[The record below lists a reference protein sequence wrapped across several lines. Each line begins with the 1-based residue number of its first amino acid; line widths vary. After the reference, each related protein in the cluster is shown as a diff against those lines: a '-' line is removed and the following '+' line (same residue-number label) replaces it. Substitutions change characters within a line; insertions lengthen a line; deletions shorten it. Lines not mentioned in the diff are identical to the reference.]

1 MVDKIMD
8 YIRVQEADFDIN
20 AEYQAMREDNREDG
34 AIVFFVGQVR
44 EMNQG
49 SEVTGLYLEH
59 YPAMTEKSLQGIVEQ
74 ARERWPVL
82 NRIRLI
88 HRVGQ
93 LHISDQIVFVAVS
106 SSHREAAF
114 EACHFI
120 MDFLKNRAPF
130 WKKETIASS
139 ELDGKKSDR
148 WVEALQKDKDALNK
162 W

>member
-1 MVDKIMD
+1 MD

-148 WVEALQKDKDALNK
+148 WVEALQKDKDALKK

>member
-1 MVDKIMD
+1 MVENTMN

-20 AEYQAMREDNREDG
+20 AEYQAMREDNRDDG

-49 SEVTGLYLEH
+49 SQVTGLYLEH

-74 ARERWPVL
+74 ARQRWPML

-93 LHISDQIVFVAVS
+93 LHITDQIVFVAVS

-114 EACHFI
+114 DACHFI
-120 MDFLKNRAPF
+120 MDYLKNRAPF
-130 WKKETIASS
+130 WKKETLKQG
-139 ELDGKKSDR
+139 ER
-148 WVEALQKDKDALNK
+148 WVEALQKDQDALDK

>member
-1 MVDKIMD
+1 MSNTMD
-8 YIRVQEADFDIN
+8 YIRVQQTDFDIN
-20 AEYQAMREDNREDG
+20 TEYQAMRQDNRADG

-59 YPAMTEKSLQGIVEQ
+59 YPAMTEKSLQSIIKQ
-74 ARERWPVL
+74 ARERWPAL

-88 HRVGQ
+88 HRIGQ
-93 LHISDQIVFVAVS
+93 LHIADQIVFVAVS

-130 WKKETIASS
+130 WKKETT
-139 ELDGKKSDR
+139 DQGDR
-148 WVEALQKDKDALNK
+148 WVEALQKDQDALKK

>member
-1 MVDKIMD
+1 MVENTMN

-20 AEYQAMREDNREDG
+20 AEYQAMREDNRDDG

-49 SEVTGLYLEH
+49 SQVTGLYLEH
-59 YPAMTEKSLQGIVEQ
+59 YPAMTEKSLQSIAEQ
-74 ARERWPVL
+74 ARQRWPAL

-114 EACHFI
+114 DACHFI
-120 MDFLKNRAPF
+120 MDYLKNRAPF
-130 WKKETIASS
+130 WKKETLKQG
-139 ELDGKKSDR
+139 ER
-148 WVEALQKDKDALNK
+148 WVEALQKDQDALDK

>member
-1 MVDKIMD
+1 MD

-130 WKKETIASS
+130 WKKETITSS
-139 ELDGKKSDR
+139 ELDGEKSDR
-148 WVEALQKDKDALNK
+148 WVEALQKDKDALKK

>member
-1 MVDKIMD
+1 MHDF
-8 YIRVQEADFDIN
+8 IRVQEADFDIN
-20 AEYQAMREDNREDG
+20 AEYQAMRDNNREDG

-59 YPAMTEKSLQGIVEQ
+59 YPAMTEKSLQSIVAE
-74 ARERWPVL
+74 ARERWPML
-82 NRIRLI
+82 NRVRLI

-130 WKKETIASS
+130 WKKETIES
-139 ELDGKKSDR
+139 GDR
-148 WVEALQKDKDALNK
+148 WVEALQKDKDALDK

>member
-1 MVDKIMD
+1 MD

-59 YPAMTEKSLQGIVEQ
+59 YPAMTEKSLQGIVVQ

-93 LHISDQIVFVAVS
+93 MHISDQIVFVAVS

-130 WKKETIASS
+130 WKKETIAHS

-148 WVEALQKDKDALNK
+148 WVEALQKDQDALKK

>member
-1 MVDKIMD
+1 MD
-8 YIRVQEADFDIN
+8 YIRVQQTDFDIN
-20 AEYQAMREDNREDG
+20 TEYQAMRQDNRADG

-59 YPAMTEKSLQGIVEQ
+59 YPAMTEKSLAGIVRQ
-74 ARERWPVL
+74 ARPRWPVL

-88 HRVGQ
+88 HRIGQ

-130 WKKETIASS
+130 WKKETT
-139 ELDGKKSDR
+139 EQGER
-148 WVEALQKDKDALNK
+148 WVEALQKDQDALKK

>member
-1 MVDKIMD
+1 MN
-8 YIRVQEADFDIN
+8 YIRVQEADFDLN
-20 AEYQAMREDNREDG
+20 AEYQAMREDNRDDG

-49 SEVTGLYLEH
+49 SQVTGLYLEH
-59 YPAMTEKSLQGIVEQ
+59 YHAMTEKSLQGIVQQ
-74 ARERWPVL
+74 ARQRWPML

-114 EACHFI
+114 DACHFI
-120 MDFLKNRAPF
+120 MDYLKNRAPF
-130 WKKETIASS
+130 WKKETLKQG
-139 ELDGKKSDR
+139 ER
-148 WVEALQKDKDALNK
+148 WVEALQKDQDALDK

>member
-1 MVDKIMD
+1 MD
-8 YIRVQEADFDIN
+8 YIRVQQTDFDIN
-20 AEYQAMREDNREDG
+20 TEYQAMRQDNRADG

-59 YPAMTEKSLQGIVEQ
+59 YPAMTEKSLAGIVRQ
-74 ARERWPVL
+74 ARQRWPVL

-88 HRVGQ
+88 HRIGQ

-130 WKKETIASS
+130 WKKETT
-139 ELDGKKSDR
+139 EQGER
-148 WVEALQKDKDALNK
+148 WVEALQKDQDALKK

>member
-1 MVDKIMD
+1 MD
-8 YIRVQEADFDIN
+8 YVRVQEADFDIN

-44 EMNQG
+44 EMNQD

-59 YPAMTEKSLQGIVEQ
+59 YPAMTEKSLLGIVEQ

-93 LHISDQIVFVAVS
+93 MHISDQIVFVAVS

-130 WKKETIASS
+130 WKKETIACS

-148 WVEALQKDKDALNK
+148 WVEALDKDKEALKK

>member
-1 MVDKIMD
+1 MD
-8 YIRVQEADFDIN
+8 YIRVQEADFDVQ
-20 AEYQAMREDNREDG
+20 AEYQAMRKDNREDG

-49 SEVTGLYLEH
+49 SEVTGLFLEH
-59 YPAMTEKSLQGIVEQ
+59 YPAMTEKSLQTIVAQ

-114 EACHFI
+114 EACHFM

-130 WKKETIASS
+130 WKKETIGA
-139 ELDGKKSDR
+139 GDR
-148 WVEALQKDKDALNK
+148 WVEALQKDKDALTK

>member
-1 MVDKIMD
+1 MD
-8 YIRVQEADFDIN
+8 YIRVQQADFDIN
-20 AEYQAMREDNREDG
+20 TEYQAMRQDNRADG

-59 YPAMTEKSLQGIVEQ
+59 YPAMTEKSLQSIIEQ
-74 ARERWPVL
+74 ARERWPAL

-88 HRVGQ
+88 HRIGQ
-93 LHISDQIVFVAVS
+93 LHIADQIVFVAVS

-130 WKKETIASS
+130 WKKETT
-139 ELDGKKSDR
+139 DQGDR
-148 WVEALQKDKDALNK
+148 WVEALQKDQDALKK

>member
-1 MVDKIMD
+1 MD
-8 YIRVQEADFDIN
+8 YIRVQQADFDIN
-20 AEYQAMREDNREDG
+20 TEYQAMRQDNRADG

-59 YPAMTEKSLQGIVEQ
+59 YPAMTEKSLQSIIEQ
-74 ARERWPVL
+74 ARERWPAL

-88 HRVGQ
+88 HRIGQ
-93 LHISDQIVFVAVS
+93 LHIADQIVFVAVS
-106 SSHREAAF
+106 SNHREAAF

-130 WKKETIASS
+130 WKKETT
-139 ELDGKKSDR
+139 DQGDR
-148 WVEALQKDKDALNK
+148 WVEALQKDQDALKK

>member
-1 MVDKIMD
+1 MD
-8 YIRVQEADFDIN
+8 YIRVQETDFDIN
-20 AEYQAMREDNREDG
+20 AQYQAMREDNREDG

-49 SEVTGLYLEH
+49 SVVTGLYLEH

-88 HRVGQ
+88 HRIGQ

-130 WKKETIASS
+130 WKKETT
-139 ELDGKKSDR
+139 EQGER
-148 WVEALQKDKDALNK
+148 WVEALQKDQDALKK

>member
-1 MVDKIMD
+1 MN

-20 AEYQAMREDNREDG
+20 AEYQAMREDNRDDG

-49 SEVTGLYLEH
+49 SEVTGLFLEH
-59 YPAMTEKSLQGIVEQ
+59 YPAMTEKSLQDIVEQ
-74 ARERWPVL
+74 ARERWPML
-82 NRIRLI
+82 SRIRLI

-93 LHISDQIVFVAVS
+93 LHITDQIVFVAVS

-114 EACHFI
+114 DACHFI

-130 WKKETIASS
+130 WKKETLKQG
-139 ELDGKKSDR
+139 ER
-148 WVEALQKDKDALNK
+148 WVEALQKDKDALDK

>member
-1 MVDKIMD
+1 MN

-20 AEYQAMREDNREDG
+20 AEYQAMREDNRDDG

-49 SEVTGLYLEH
+49 SEVTGLFLEH
-59 YPAMTEKSLQGIVEQ
+59 YPAMTEKSLQGIVQQ
-74 ARERWPVL
+74 ARQRWPML

-93 LHISDQIVFVAVS
+93 LHITDQIVFVAVS

-114 EACHFI
+114 DACHFI
-120 MDFLKNRAPF
+120 MDYLKNRAPF
-130 WKKETIASS
+130 WKKETLKQG
-139 ELDGKKSDR
+139 ER
-148 WVEALQKDKDALNK
+148 WVEALQKDQDALDK

>member
-1 MVDKIMD
+1 MD

-20 AEYQAMREDNREDG
+20 AEYQAIREDNREDG

-44 EMNQG
+44 EINQG

-106 SSHREAAF
+106 SSHRETAF

-139 ELDGKKSDR
+139 ELDGEKSDR
-148 WVEALQKDKDALNK
+148 WVEALQKDKDALKK

>member
-1 MVDKIMD
+1 MD
-8 YIRVQEADFDIN
+8 FIRVQEGDFDIT
-20 AEYQAMREDNREDG
+20 AEYQAMRENNRDDG

-59 YPAMTEKSLQGIVEQ
+59 YPAMTEKSLAGIVRQ
-74 ARERWPVL
+74 ARQRWPVL

-88 HRVGQ
+88 HRIGQ

-130 WKKETIASS
+130 WKKETT
-139 ELDGKKSDR
+139 EQGER
-148 WVEALQKDKDALNK
+148 WVEALQKDQDALKK

>member
-1 MVDKIMD
+1 MNDF
-8 YIRVQEADFDIN
+8 IRVQEADFDIN
-20 AEYQAMREDNREDG
+20 AEYQAMRDNNREDG

-59 YPAMTEKSLQGIVEQ
+59 YPAMTEKSLQSIVAE
-74 ARERWPVL
+74 ARGRWPLL
-82 NRIRLI
+82 NRVRLI

-130 WKKETIASS
+130 WKKETIAYSG
-139 ELDGKKSDR
+139 LDGKKSDR
-148 WVEALQKDKDALNK
+148 WVEALQKDKDALDK

>member
-1 MVDKIMD
+1 MD
-8 YIRVQEADFDIN
+8 YIRVQQTDFDIN
-20 AEYQAMREDNREDG
+20 TEYQAMRQDNRADG

-59 YPAMTEKSLQGIVEQ
+59 YPAMTEKSLQGIIEQ
-74 ARERWPVL
+74 ARERWPAL

-88 HRVGQ
+88 HRIGQ
-93 LHISDQIVFVAVS
+93 LHIADQIVFVAVS
-106 SSHREAAF
+106 SNHREAAF

-130 WKKETIASS
+130 WKKETT
-139 ELDGKKSDR
+139 DQGDR
-148 WVEALQKDKDALNK
+148 WVEALQKDQDALKK

>member
-1 MVDKIMD
+1 MD

-20 AEYQAMREDNREDG
+20 AEYQAIREDNREDG

-148 WVEALQKDKDALNK
+148 WVEALQKDKDALKK

>member
-1 MVDKIMD
+1 MN

-20 AEYQAMREDNREDG
+20 AEYQAMREDNRDDG

-49 SEVTGLYLEH
+49 SQVTGLYLEH
-59 YPAMTEKSLQGIVEQ
+59 YPAMTEKSLQSIVEQ
-74 ARERWPVL
+74 ARQRWPML

-114 EACHFI
+114 DACHFI
-120 MDFLKNRAPF
+120 MDYLKNRAPF
-130 WKKETIASS
+130 WKKETLKQG
-139 ELDGKKSDR
+139 ER
-148 WVEALQKDKDALNK
+148 WVEALQKDQDALDK

>member
-1 MVDKIMD
+1 MN

-20 AEYQAMREDNREDG
+20 AEYQAMREDNRDDG

-49 SEVTGLYLEH
+49 SQVTGLYLEH
-59 YPAMTEKSLQGIVEQ
+59 YPAMTEKSLQDIVEQ
-74 ARERWPVL
+74 ARERWPIL

-93 LHISDQIVFVAVS
+93 LHITDQIVFVAVS

-114 EACHFI
+114 DACHFI
-120 MDFLKNRAPF
+120 MDYLKNRAPF
-130 WKKETIASS
+130 WKKETLKQG
-139 ELDGKKSDR
+139 ER
-148 WVEALQKDKDALNK
+148 WVEALQKDKDALDK

>member
-1 MVDKIMD
+1 MN

-20 AEYQAMREDNREDG
+20 AEYQAMREDNRDDG

-49 SEVTGLYLEH
+49 SQVTGLYLEH
-59 YPAMTEKSLQGIVEQ
+59 YPAMTEKSLQSIVEQ
-74 ARERWPVL
+74 ARQRWPAL

-114 EACHFI
+114 DACHFI
-120 MDFLKNRAPF
+120 MDYLKNRAPF
-130 WKKETIASS
+130 WKKETLKQG
-139 ELDGKKSDR
+139 ER
-148 WVEALQKDKDALNK
+148 WVEALQKDQDALDK

>member
-1 MVDKIMD
+1 MD
-8 YIRVQEADFDIN
+8 YIRVQQADFDIN
-20 AEYQAMREDNREDG
+20 TEYQAMRQDNRADG

-59 YPAMTEKSLQGIVEQ
+59 YPAMTEKSLQGIIEQ
-74 ARERWPVL
+74 ARERWPAL

-88 HRVGQ
+88 HRIGQ
-93 LHISDQIVFVAVS
+93 LHIADQIVFVAVS

-130 WKKETIASS
+130 WKKETT
-139 ELDGKKSDR
+139 DQGDR
-148 WVEALQKDKDALNK
+148 WVEALQKDRVALDK